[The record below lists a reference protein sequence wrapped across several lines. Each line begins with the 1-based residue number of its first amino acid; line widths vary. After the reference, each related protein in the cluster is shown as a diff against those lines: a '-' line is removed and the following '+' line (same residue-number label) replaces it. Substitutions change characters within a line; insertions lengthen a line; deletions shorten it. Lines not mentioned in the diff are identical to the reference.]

1 MEEKHSTPLLRES
14 WPYDVTEHGLFASRA
29 TRDGIERKRIANF
42 AAWITAERIVDNGA
56 ERQKFMDIE
65 AEVRGRRVRFTVPVA
80 AFTGMNWPI
89 EHIGVDAVVE
99 PGFGNKERVRAAI
112 QYLSDAVPQHNTY
125 AHTGWR
131 QFESHGWCYL
141 HPGGAI
147 SAAGPLSGIDVKLP
161 EALAHYC
168 LPQSWT
174 SEELR
179 AAMRASLQVLD
190 IASDRVTVPLLGAT
204 YRAALGGADF
214 SLHLAG
220 RTGSGKSE
228 LAALSQQHFGPSMT
242 SRRLP
247 GAWFST
253 ANHLEALAFATKD
266 AVFVIDEFVLEGSA
280 ANRATLQQTFARL
293 IRGVGNGA
301 GRGRANKDGTPCA
314 GHPPRGLIIST
325 GEEIPSG
332 QSLRSRM
339 LVMQVEPDMI
349 GGGDL
354 RVLTSLQETALSGQ
368 YATAMAG
375 FIRWLATD
383 FETRQRDFAAE
394 VASRRQ
400 SAPPSAHA
408 RTMNIGLQLGAIWQF
423 IAQFAVECGAINEVE
438 AVRIMRRA
446 DEALALIGEEQV
458 GIQAASDPVQRFCE
472 LLSGA
477 VASGRAHIAD
487 PNGQSPA
494 NPAAMGWRNVGIN
507 WQPLGYCIGWEDG
520 SGGLFLE
527 PEASFAAAQAMG
539 DATGDRLGVGGWMLR
554 KLLHERGLLLTV
566 ETESGKTHRT
576 IRRTIDGRRRRVL
589 HMSNLLNL
597 PED

>member
-1 MEEKHSTPLLRES
+1 MDDNHSTPLLRES

-42 AAWITAERIVDNGA
+42 AAWIAAERIIDDGA

-65 AEVRGRRVRFTVPVA
+65 AEIRGRRVHFTIPVA
-80 AFTGMNWPI
+80 AFAAMNWPI

-99 PGFGNKERVRAAI
+99 PGFGNKEQVRAAI
-112 QYLSDAVPQHNTY
+112 QYLSGAVSRHHTY

-131 QFESHGWCYL
+131 KFDAHGWCYL
-141 HPGGAI
+141 HPNGAI
-147 SAAGPLSGIDVKLP
+147 SAAGPISGIDVKLP
-161 EALAHYC
+161 EALVHYS

-174 SEELR
+174 REELQ
-179 AAMRASLQVLD
+179 AAMRASLQLLD
-190 IASDRVTVPLLGAT
+190 IAPDRVTVPLLGAT

-220 RTGSGKSE
+220 HTGSGKSE
-228 LAALSQQHFGPSMT
+228 LAALSQQHYGPSMT

-266 AVFVIDEFVLEGSA
+266 AVFVIDEFVIEGSA
-280 ANRATLQQTFARL
+280 ANRANLQQTFARL
-293 IRGVGNGA
+293 VRGVGNGA
-301 GRGRANKDGTPCA
+301 GRGRADKYGRPRS
-314 GHPPRGLIIST
+314 GQPPRGMIIST

-332 QSLRSRM
+332 QSLRARM
-339 LVMQVEPDMI
+339 LVIQVERNMI
-349 GGGDL
+349 CGGDL
-354 RVLTSLQETALSGQ
+354 RALTPLQEAALSGQ

-375 FIRWLATD
+375 FIHWFAND
-383 FETRQRDFAAE
+383 FEARQQEFATE
-394 VASRRQ
+394 VAIRRKK
-400 SAPPSAHA
+400 APPGAHA

-423 IAQFAVECGAINEVE
+423 IAQFALECGAINEVE
-438 AVRIMRRA
+438 AVRYMRRA
-446 DEALALIGEEQV
+446 DDAIALIGEEQV
-458 GIQAASDPVQRFCE
+458 GIQAASDPAQRFCE
-472 LLSGA
+472 LLSSV

-487 PNGQSPA
+487 PNGQAPT
-494 NPAAMGWRNVGIN
+494 NPAAMGWRKVGIN
-507 WQPLGYCIGWEDG
+507 WQPLGFCIGWEDG

-527 PEASFAAAQAMG
+527 PEASFAAVQAMG
-539 DATGDRLGVGGWMLR
+539 DATDDRLGGGGWMLR

-566 ETESGKTHRT
+566 ETEAGKTHRT

-589 HMSNLLNL
+589 HVPNLLNI